1 MGTQGGLVMKW
12 NANVSLKTMMHEP
25 NEKIFGTLYGKV
37 VTEHDL
43 PLPEGIDINRISST
57 T

>member
-1 MGTQGGLVMKW
+1 MKW
-12 NANVSLKTMMHEP
+12 NANVSLKTMAHEP

-43 PLPEGIDINRISST
+43 PFPEGVDINQISST